1 MLYNSAILVHLSFNR
16 RQLHVVSTASLIKLI
31 SIQVLFEK
39 LAYGDPFKKRFQ
51 KKKKKAYTSWGNQF
65 IEHIKFGNRL
75 GKIVTLV
82 FCLLF

>member
-16 RQLHVVSTASLIKLI
+16 RRLHVVSTASLIKLI

-51 KKKKKAYTSWGNQF
+51 KKKNAYTSWGNQF